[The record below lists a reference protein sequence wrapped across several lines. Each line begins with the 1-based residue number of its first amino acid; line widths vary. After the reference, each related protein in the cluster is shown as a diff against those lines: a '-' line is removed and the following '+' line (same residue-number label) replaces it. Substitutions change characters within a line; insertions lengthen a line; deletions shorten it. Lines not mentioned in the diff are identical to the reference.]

1 MVSGT
6 NKISPQDRLAIEFDR
21 RLLKLLKR
29 GRQAINP
36 GTGRPVIGEDG
47 KVIMKPASSTDLETI
62 RKRLHDCGLTRISKT
77 LIEVSEDEEIRR
89 EIRQRLEA
97 VKRN

>member
-1 MVSGT
+1 MDWDVVSAEVTG
-6 NKISPQDRLAIEFDR
+6 PLEFEVQFADG
-21 RLLKLLKR
+21 LS
-29 GRQAINP
+29 
-36 GTGRPVIGEDG
+36 G

-97 VKRN
+97 AKRN